1 MGGTLAYRAAEL
13 HWRRGWLPALAVCLF
28 LGTTTAR
35 IIGVSPHGSPLRL
48 EVPLSIAPA
57 KRVLTGRRIPCMEKT
72 NHMQAVKSHELLL
85 KLLDAVNSEEE
96 HRYLRDQLALVEALL
111 GGAFPKNQK
120 EVQTTWKVQ

>member
-1 MGGTLAYRAAEL
+1 
-13 HWRRGWLPALAVCLF
+13 
-28 LGTTTAR
+28 
-35 IIGVSPHGSPLRL
+35 
-48 EVPLSIAPA
+48 
-57 KRVLTGRRIPCMEKT
+57 MEKT